1 MVRHDELGD
10 LQFALERMRQ
20 KLNETTITKNYL
32 NTVLNSL
39 SDAVLV
45 TSPNGIVKSCNEAT
59 QRLLGY
65 SEADL
70 VGKPLVSFI
79 DEAHRECV
87 RPEHSAPEARETVLR
102 TASGQTIPVSMAS
115 SAITTEDPQ
124 FQGNIYVARNI
135 TERKRAER
143 RIRYLARYDTL
154 TKMPNRMQ
162 FQHLLQQAIARARRN
177 QRSLALL
184 YLDLDRF
191 KEVNDTFG
199 HAAGDRTLEILS
211 ERLTRNLSKDTVIGR
226 LAGDEFAMFID
237 DLPVD
242 IDNRAAIGALARTL
256 LDEISRTFYVNQQE
270 VYLTA
275 SVGIAIC
282 PYDAE
287 NVIDLIRN
295 ADAAMYHSK
304 QNGGNSCAFYV
315 PEMNAAAVE
324 RLMLKSKLRRA
335 LERDELVILY
345 QSKVDLRSG
354 RVVGAEA
361 LLRWRL
367 PGHGDISPSHFIP
380 LAEETS
386 LILDIG
392 EWVLNRVCADYRE
405 WQKMRARARPH
416 RHQPVAAPTE
426 AGELH
431 RPLPQR
437 VPQARGLAHLLRAG
451 SHRNHVDDRPEA
463 HHRLLNELYAM
474 GLNLAIDDFG
484 TGYSSLSALQQFPIG
499 TLKIDQSFVRDVAV
513 DSNDAAIVRTIID
526 MGKSLDLEVIAEG
539 VEASE
544 QLEFLRKHG
553 CYYAQGRLFGDAM
566 EAGKL
571 LAILAGQVGGAAYH
585 ARPVR
590 AHGAAADP
598 PLVVA
603 RPPMLSARDLT
614 LRRGPEP
621 LFEQVNFTVFRGNK
635 VGITGANGA
644 GKSSLFAAIRG
655 ELAADRGDIERP
667 PDLKIAHVEQ
677 EIAASERA
685 AIEFVLDGD
694 AELRAVLAAIAAAER
709 RDAAVGARRSSMR
722 RSRPSTAIAPRRAPP
737 RSCMD
742 SDSRPRITSGQVA
755 EFSGGWRV
763 RLAMARALCSRADLL
778 LLDEPTNHLD
788 LDAIVWLEE
797 WLTAFP
803 GTLLMISHDREF
815 LDAIIDRVLHI
826 ENRAHPRLLRQ
837 LLAVRAKARRG
848 TGAAARAA
856 GAADAA
862 HRRDHHL
869 RESLSRQR
877 HQVAPGAEPLEDA
890 ASAWSASCRRTSTAR
905 SSSSSR
911 RR

>member
-1 MVRHDELGD
+1 MARSLKTKYLLLALAVGAVLSLLLGGLSYYEHRVDAADVNQLTYATVAQKLEADLETRASSLSEITATSLAPALSSGNKTAVASIAQRLLDERDIGRVEVLDARGTVLFRGGDPAAQAAGDWFVFQSTIHSNLVSAPVQRVGSLRIWMSRAEMRETLTSLGAQLESQQGMQIKRMRGLLAGITLPLLVLGLAGAWFIARQLSGPISALVKSADRIGQGDYTRPLAVVRHDELGD

-45 TSPNGIVKSCNEAT
+45 TSPEGIVKSCNEAT

-65 SEADL
+65 QEADL
-70 VGKPLVSFI
+70 LGKPLVSFI
-79 DEAHRECV
+79 DEAHKNGFDLTN
-87 RPEHSAPEARETVLR
+87 SAPEARETVLR

-115 SAITTEDPQ
+115 SAITTADPQ

-162 FQHLLQQAIARARRN
+162 FQHLLQQAIARARRS

-199 HAAGDRTLEILS
+199 HSAGDRTLEILS

-226 LAGDEFAMFID
+226 LAGDEFAMFVD
-237 DLPVD
+237 DLPMDV
-242 IDNRAAIGALARTL
+242 DNRASIGTLARTL
-256 LDEISRTFYVNQQE
+256 LDEISRTFYLNQQE

-275 SVGIAIC
+275 SVGVAIC

-345 QSKVDLRSG
+345 QSKVDLRNG

-392 EWVLNRVCADYRE
+392 EWVLNRVCSDYRE
-405 WQKMRARARPH
+405 WQKSVPEPGRIAINLSLRQLKQASFIARCRAVFRKH
-416 RHQPVAAPTE
+416 EVSPTCF
-426 AGELH
+426 ELEVTETTLMTDPK
-431 RPLPQR
+431 RTI
-437 VPQARGLAHLLRAG
+437 G
-451 SHRNHVDDRPEA
+451 
-463 HHRLLNELYAM
+463 LLNELYAM

-499 TLKIDQSFVRDVAV
+499 TLKIDQSFVRDAAV
-513 DSNDAAIVRTIID
+513 DSDDAAIVRTIID

-544 QLEFLRKHG
+544 QLEFLRRHG

-566 EAGKL
+566 EAGKM
-571 LAILAGQVGGAAYH
+571 LAILSAQVGGAPHH
-585 ARPVR
+585 ATLCVPTVLRPIR
-590 AHGAAADP
+590 
-598 PLVVA
+598 
-603 RPPMLSARDLT
+603 LS
-614 LRRGPEP
+614 
-621 LFEQVNFTVFRGNK
+621 
-635 VGITGANGA
+635 
-644 GKSSLFAAIRG
+644 S
-655 ELAADRGDIERP
+655 
-667 PDLKIAHVEQ
+667 
-677 EIAASERA
+677 
-685 AIEFVLDGD
+685 
-694 AELRAVLAAIAAAER
+694 
-709 RDAAVGARRSSMR
+709 
-722 RSRPSTAIAPRRAPP
+722 
-737 RSCMD
+737 
-742 SDSRPRITSGQVA
+742 
-755 EFSGGWRV
+755 
-763 RLAMARALCSRADLL
+763 
-778 LLDEPTNHLD
+778 
-788 LDAIVWLEE
+788 
-797 WLTAFP
+797 
-803 GTLLMISHDREF
+803 
-815 LDAIIDRVLHI
+815 
-826 ENRAHPRLLRQ
+826 
-837 LLAVRAKARRG
+837 
-848 TGAAARAA
+848 
-856 GAADAA
+856 
-862 HRRDHHL
+862 
-869 RESLSRQR
+869 
-877 HQVAPGAEPLEDA
+877 
-890 ASAWSASCRRTSTAR
+890 
-905 SSSSSR
+905 
-911 RR
+911 

>member
-1 MVRHDELGD
+1 MARSLKTKYLLLALAVGAVLSLLLGGLSYYEHRVDAADVNQLTYATVAQKLEADLETRASSLSEITGTSLAPALALGNKIAVASIAERLLDERDIERVEVLDAHGTVLFSGGDPAAQQSSDWFVFQSTIHSNLVSAPVQRVGSLRISMSRAEMRETLASIRKQLEGQQGMQIKRMRGLLAGIILPLLVLGLAGAWFIARQLAGPISALVKSADRIGQGDYTRPLAVVRHDELGD

-20 KLNETTITKNYL
+20 KLYETTITKNYL

-45 TSPNGIVKSCNEAT
+45 TSPDGVVKSCNEAA

-70 VGKPLVSFI
+70 LGKPLVSFI
-79 DEAHRECV
+79 DEVHRNAFDLAN
-87 RPEHSAPEARETVLR
+87 SAAEARETVLR
-102 TASGQTIPVSMAS
+102 TASGQTIPVSMAG
-115 SAITTEDPQ
+115 SAITTADPQ
-124 FQGNIYVARNI
+124 FRGNIYVARNI

-237 DLPVD
+237 DLPMDV
-242 IDNRAAIGALARTL
+242 DNRSGLSALARTL

-275 SVGIAIC
+275 SVGVAIC

-392 EWVLNRVCADYRE
+392 EWVLNRVCSDYRE
-405 WQKMRARARPH
+405 WQKTVPEPGRIAINLSLRQLKQASFIARCRSVFRKH
-416 RHQPVAAPTE
+416 NVSPTCF
-426 AGELH
+426 ELEVTETTLMTDPK
-431 RPLPQR
+431 RTI
-437 VPQARGLAHLLRAG
+437 G
-451 SHRNHVDDRPEA
+451 
-463 HHRLLNELYAM
+463 LLNELYAM

-513 DSNDAAIVRTIID
+513 DSDDAAIVRTIID

-566 EAGKL
+566 EASKL
-571 LAILAGQVGGAAYH
+571 LGI
-585 ARPVR
+585 
-590 AHGAAADP
+590 
-598 PLVVA
+598 
-603 RPPMLSARDLT
+603 LSAQEGGVAHHAT
-614 LRRGPEP
+614 LCVP
-621 LFEQVNFTVFRGNK
+621 
-635 VGITGANGA
+635 
-644 GKSSLFAAIRG
+644 
-655 ELAADRGDIERP
+655 
-667 PDLKIAHVEQ
+667 
-677 EIAASERA
+677 
-685 AIEFVLDGD
+685 
-694 AELRAVLAAIAAAER
+694 
-709 RDAAVGARRSSMR
+709 
-722 RSRPSTAIAPRRAPP
+722 
-737 RSCMD
+737 
-742 SDSRPRITSGQVA
+742 
-755 EFSGGWRV
+755 
-763 RLAMARALCSRADLL
+763 
-778 LLDEPTNHLD
+778 
-788 LDAIVWLEE
+788 
-797 WLTAFP
+797 
-803 GTLLMISHDREF
+803 TLLRPI
-815 LDAIIDRVLHI
+815 RV
-826 ENRAHPRLLRQ
+826 
-837 LLAVRAKARRG
+837 
-848 TGAAARAA
+848 
-856 GAADAA
+856 
-862 HRRDHHL
+862 
-869 RESLSRQR
+869 S
-877 HQVAPGAEPLEDA
+877 
-890 ASAWSASCRRTSTAR
+890 
-905 SSSSSR
+905 
-911 RR
+911 

>member
-1 MVRHDELGD
+1 MARSLKTKYLLLALAVGAVLSLLLGGLSYYEHRVDAADVNQLTYATVAQKLEADLETRASSLSEITATSLAPALSSGNKTAVASIAQRLLDERDIGRVEVLDARGTVLFRGGDPAAQAAGDWFVFQSTIHSNLVSAPVQRVGSLRIWMSRAEMRETLTSLGAQLENQQGMQIKRMRGLLAGITLPLLVLGLAGAWFIARQLSGPISALVKSADRIGQGDYTRPLAVVRHDELGD

-45 TSPNGIVKSCNEAT
+45 TSPEGIVKSCNEAT

-65 SEADL
+65 QEADL
-70 VGKPLVSFI
+70 LGKPLVSFI
-79 DEAHRECV
+79 DEAHKNGFDLTN
-87 RPEHSAPEARETVLR
+87 SAPEARETVLR

-115 SAITTEDPQ
+115 SEITTADPQ

-162 FQHLLQQAIARARRN
+162 FQHLLQQAIARARRS

-226 LAGDEFAMFID
+226 LAGDEFAMFVD
-237 DLPVD
+237 DLPMDV
-242 IDNRAAIGALARTL
+242 DNRASIGTLARTL
-256 LDEISRTFYVNQQE
+256 LDEISRTFYMNQQE

-275 SVGIAIC
+275 SVGVAIC

-345 QSKVDLRSG
+345 QSKVDLRNG

-392 EWVLNRVCADYRE
+392 EWVLNRVCSDYRE
-405 WQKMRARARPH
+405 WQKSVPEPGRIAINLSLRQLKQASFIARCRAVFRKH
-416 RHQPVAAPTE
+416 EVSPTCF
-426 AGELH
+426 ELEVTETTLMTDPK
-431 RPLPQR
+431 RTI
-437 VPQARGLAHLLRAG
+437 G
-451 SHRNHVDDRPEA
+451 
-463 HHRLLNELYAM
+463 LLNELYAM

-499 TLKIDQSFVRDVAV
+499 TLKIDQSFVRDAAV
-513 DSNDAAIVRTIID
+513 DSDDAAIVRTIID

-544 QLEFLRKHG
+544 QLEFLRRHG

-566 EAGKL
+566 EAGKM
-571 LAILAGQVGGAAYH
+571 LAILSAQVGGAPHH
-585 ARPVR
+585 ATLCVPTVLRPIR
-590 AHGAAADP
+590 
-598 PLVVA
+598 
-603 RPPMLSARDLT
+603 LS
-614 LRRGPEP
+614 
-621 LFEQVNFTVFRGNK
+621 
-635 VGITGANGA
+635 
-644 GKSSLFAAIRG
+644 S
-655 ELAADRGDIERP
+655 
-667 PDLKIAHVEQ
+667 
-677 EIAASERA
+677 
-685 AIEFVLDGD
+685 
-694 AELRAVLAAIAAAER
+694 
-709 RDAAVGARRSSMR
+709 
-722 RSRPSTAIAPRRAPP
+722 
-737 RSCMD
+737 
-742 SDSRPRITSGQVA
+742 
-755 EFSGGWRV
+755 
-763 RLAMARALCSRADLL
+763 
-778 LLDEPTNHLD
+778 
-788 LDAIVWLEE
+788 
-797 WLTAFP
+797 
-803 GTLLMISHDREF
+803 
-815 LDAIIDRVLHI
+815 
-826 ENRAHPRLLRQ
+826 
-837 LLAVRAKARRG
+837 
-848 TGAAARAA
+848 
-856 GAADAA
+856 
-862 HRRDHHL
+862 
-869 RESLSRQR
+869 
-877 HQVAPGAEPLEDA
+877 
-890 ASAWSASCRRTSTAR
+890 
-905 SSSSSR
+905 
-911 RR
+911 